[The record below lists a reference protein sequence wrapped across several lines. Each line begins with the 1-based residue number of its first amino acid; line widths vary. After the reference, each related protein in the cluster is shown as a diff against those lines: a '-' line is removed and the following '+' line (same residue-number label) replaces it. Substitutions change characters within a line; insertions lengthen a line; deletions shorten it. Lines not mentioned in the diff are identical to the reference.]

1 MLPSDPKER
10 KATPIYSGVVK
21 YFPLA
26 LAAVARVS
34 KAGNDQHN
42 PGQPLHW
49 AREKS
54 TDHEDCIMRH
64 LTDHAA
70 GNKVDSDGELHL
82 AKVAWRALAAL
93 QTEEEKRLAE
103 KSESSST
110 KIRYGLWKDTDG
122 LIRVAPWHQHPVIPW
137 FHTFETDREIPTGL
151 YTSEDGELE

>member
-1 MLPSDPKER
+1 MLPSDAKAR
-10 KATPIYSGVVK
+10 KDTPIYSGVVK

-64 LTDHAA
+64 LTDVAS
-70 GNKVDSDGELHL
+70 GNSVDTDGELHL

-93 QTEEEKRLAE
+93 QTAEEKRLTENAPQCDDECSAE
-103 KSESSST
+103 CAASHIT
-110 KIRYGLWKDTDG
+110 FDPR
-122 LIRVAPWHQHPVIPW
+122 LIW
-137 FHTFETDREIPTGL
+137 
-151 YTSEDGELE
+151 

>member
-1 MLPSDPKER
+1 MLPSDPKAR
-10 KATPIYSGVVK
+10 KNTPIYSGVVK

-42 PGQPLHW
+42 PGQAIHW

-64 LTDHAA
+64 LTDVAA
-70 GNKVDSDGELHL
+70 GTNVDTDGELHL

-93 QTEEEKRLAE
+93 QLAE
-103 KSESSST
+103 EQRLKVPSCGGGFSE
-110 KIRYGLWKDTDG
+110 
-122 LIRVAPWHQHPVIPW
+122 
-137 FHTFETDREIPTGL
+137 
-151 YTSEDGELE
+151 